1 MSAQLVKVFL
11 PILLTISMHAKGMT
25 MEQNTEFAIASAGAC
40 KNYALE
46 VGGDTEAFSNMFMVG
61 LKVAEKL
68 GYTNDTQSFLA
79 KIDYIKKAIEKH
91 LAKKYN
97 SKVDAYNDWCIRFY
111 KGFQKGYRRG
121 MK

>member
-68 GYTNDTQSFLA
+68 GYTNDTQMHIMTGVLDFTKA
-79 KIDYIKKAIEKH
+79 FKKVIAE
-91 LAKKYN
+91 
-97 SKVDAYNDWCIRFY
+97 V
-111 KGFQKGYRRG
+111 
-121 MK
+121 